1 MFLDPVIGNV
11 HSYVNEHIINNTNL
25 FRNISRAGYGDMS
38 RGRVGNSGGSDLLY
52 LTTKQG
58 LLDECSSEVRKALKP
73 GLRNSDYASY
83 IVGKGDQQFFD
94 IRGLK
99 KDVVEDVIST
109 YLTKYETKQ
118 KQAKKSKTLDEWYA
132 ILKKE
137 ARHFVPVNSV
147 LVPRG
152 TRRLAS
158 TYITT
163 EPTYLSTN
171 LVCIKTANYNE
182 ARVLSSWMSSIF
194 YQLQLEI
201 YCKNQGGMRK
211 LEIENILKTYVPKVS
226 LMSPN
231 DIELILN
238 TKVSDFYDLKKPE
251 IREID
256 RAWAKVM
263 IQNDDTET
271 LLDNALRYLT
281 ILAKNRES

>member
-1 MFLDPVIGNV
+1 
-11 HSYVNEHIINNTNL
+11 
-25 FRNISRAGYGDMS
+25 MS

-52 LTTKQG
+52 LTTQPG
-58 LLDECSSEVRKALKP
+58 LLDECPIEVKRSLKP
-73 GLRNSDYASY
+73 GLRNSDYPNY
-83 IVGKGDQQFFD
+83 VVGKGDQQFFD
-94 IRGLK
+94 IRGLNESTVK
-99 KDVVEDVIST
+99 SVIST
-109 YLTKYETKQ
+109 YLSKYETTQ
-118 KQAKKSKTLDEWYA
+118 KQAKKSKSVDEWYA

-137 ARHFVPVNSV
+137 SKHYVPVNSV

-163 EPTYLSTN
+163 EETYLSTN
-171 LVCIKTANYNE
+171 LVCIETSNSNE
-182 ARVLSSWMSSIF
+182 ARILSSWMSSIF

-211 LEIENILKTYVPKVS
+211 LEIENILKTYVPKIS
-226 LMSPN
+226 LMSEK

-238 TKVSDFYDLKKPE
+238 TEVSDFYDLKRPD

-256 RAWAKVM
+256 KAWAKVM
-263 IQNDDTET
+263 IQNDDVEA